1 MEPDEDN
8 DTFSLLEQQRR
19 KTSSAAASHFAVY
32 VAFLFPALAGF
43 LFGFD
48 IGATSGAVE
57 SLLGAL
63 DGDLRH
69 SSPLLVGT
77 LTSSSLFG
85 AFAGTM
91 VVFVVGEALGRR
103 RELLVGAACYMA
115 GTALTCVAPS
125 SSDAAAVLPAVLGGR
140 AVYGLGIAFSM
151 HAAPVY
157 ISEIAPSEIRGLLVS
172 AKEAL
177 IVLGIMMGFATS
189 AASLRPAAGLDG
201 AAWRAIWAPPLVVA
215 AVVLIG
221 VWRSPPSPRWLAL
234 RAARRR
240 RAAGGGTLDTSDAA
254 AALTELRR
262 GEPRYAIERELAEI
276 VATLAEGDGGGGGCG
291 EVLRARRALVAGIGL
306 VLLQQL
312 TGQPSVLYYQTII
325 FTDAGFGDWAPYAS
339 VIVGAAKLVATC
351 VAVLIVDRCGRR
363 PLLFAGISMMLA
375 ALLAL
380 AAAFLA
386 ATVGADG
393 AVSLPGGWPTVVV
406 GALMLYVC
414 GYQVG
419 FGPVAWLMISE
430 VFPLRTRTRALSV
443 AVLVNFGSNLLCTF
457 TLQGL
462 QDAFDALAPGRGIAY
477 LFVLYAALCAVS
489 LGFVQQCVPETKGKT
504 LEEIEAMLSG

>member
-1 MEPDEDN
+1 MCIRD
-8 DTFSLLEQQRR
+8 S
-19 KTSSAAASHFAVY
+19 
-32 VAFLFPALAGF
+32 
-43 LFGFD
+43 
-48 IGATSGAVE
+48 
-57 SLLGAL
+57 
-63 DGDLRH
+63 
-69 SSPLLVGT
+69 
-77 LTSSSLFG
+77 
-85 AFAGTM
+85 
-91 VVFVVGEALGRR
+91 
-103 RELLVGAACYMA
+103 
-115 GTALTCVAPS
+115 TCVAPS

-240 RAAGGGTLDTSDAA
+240 LAAGGGTLDTSDAA

-276 VATLAEGDGGGGGCG
+276 VATLAEGDGDGGGCG

-414 GYQVG
+414 GYQV
-419 FGPVAWLMISE
+419 
-430 VFPLRTRTRALSV
+430 
-443 AVLVNFGSNLLCTF
+443 
-457 TLQGL
+457 
-462 QDAFDALAPGRGIAY
+462 ALARWRG
-477 LFVLYAALCAVS
+477 
-489 LGFVQQCVPETKGKT
+489 
-504 LEEIEAMLSG
+504 

>member
-172 AKEAL
+172 AK
-177 IVLGIMMGFATS
+177 
-189 AASLRPAAGLDG
+189 
-201 AAWRAIWAPPLVVA
+201 
-215 AVVLIG
+215 
-221 VWRSPPSPRWLAL
+221 
-234 RAARRR
+234 
-240 RAAGGGTLDTSDAA
+240 
-254 AALTELRR
+254 
-262 GEPRYAIERELAEI
+262 
-276 VATLAEGDGGGGGCG
+276 
-291 EVLRARRALVAGIGL
+291 
-306 VLLQQL
+306 
-312 TGQPSVLYYQTII
+312 
-325 FTDAGFGDWAPYAS
+325 
-339 VIVGAAKLVATC
+339 
-351 VAVLIVDRCGRR
+351 
-363 PLLFAGISMMLA
+363 
-375 ALLAL
+375 
-380 AAAFLA
+380 
-386 ATVGADG
+386 
-393 AVSLPGGWPTVVV
+393 
-406 GALMLYVC
+406 
-414 GYQVG
+414 
-419 FGPVAWLMISE
+419 
-430 VFPLRTRTRALSV
+430 
-443 AVLVNFGSNLLCTF
+443 
-457 TLQGL
+457 
-462 QDAFDALAPGRGIAY
+462 
-477 LFVLYAALCAVS
+477 
-489 LGFVQQCVPETKGKT
+489 
-504 LEEIEAMLSG
+504 

>member
-1 MEPDEDN
+1 MEADEDN

-151 HAAPVY
+151 HGSKCIIKHY
-157 ISEIAPSEIRGLLVS
+157 
-172 AKEAL
+172 
-177 IVLGIMMGFATS
+177 VLGPNPLFCWYETCI
-189 AASLRPAAGLDG
+189 
-201 AAWRAIWAPPLVVA
+201 INWA
-215 AVVLIG
+215 
-221 VWRSPPSPRWLAL
+221 
-234 RAARRR
+234 
-240 RAAGGGTLDTSDAA
+240 
-254 AALTELRR
+254 
-262 GEPRYAIERELAEI
+262 
-276 VATLAEGDGGGGGCG
+276 
-291 EVLRARRALVAGIGL
+291 
-306 VLLQQL
+306 
-312 TGQPSVLYYQTII
+312 
-325 FTDAGFGDWAPYAS
+325 
-339 VIVGAAKLVATC
+339 
-351 VAVLIVDRCGRR
+351 
-363 PLLFAGISMMLA
+363 
-375 ALLAL
+375 
-380 AAAFLA
+380 
-386 ATVGADG
+386 
-393 AVSLPGGWPTVVV
+393 
-406 GALMLYVC
+406 
-414 GYQVG
+414 
-419 FGPVAWLMISE
+419 
-430 VFPLRTRTRALSV
+430 
-443 AVLVNFGSNLLCTF
+443 
-457 TLQGL
+457 
-462 QDAFDALAPGRGIAY
+462 
-477 LFVLYAALCAVS
+477 
-489 LGFVQQCVPETKGKT
+489 
-504 LEEIEAMLSG
+504 

>member
-1 MEPDEDN
+1 MARCQIADELQPHGGRRGQRH
-8 DTFSLLEQQRR
+8 LLAPRAAAA
-19 KTSSAAASHFAVY
+19 KTSSAAASHFSVY

-43 LFGFD
+43 LSGFD
-48 IGATSGAVE
+48 FGATSGAVE

-240 RAAGGGTLDTSDAA
+240 RAAGGGTLDVGRRRRPSSAA
-254 AALTELRR
+254 ASHGRR
-262 GEPRYAIERELAEI
+262 RTRARGV
-276 VATLAEGDGGGGGCG
+276 VATLAGAGDGGGCG
-291 EVLRARRALVAGIGL
+291 EVLRAQRALVA
-306 VLLQQL
+306 
-312 TGQPSVLYYQTII
+312 
-325 FTDAGFGDWAPYAS
+325 DWARAAPAADGAAERALLPDDHLHRRRLRRLGAYAS

-363 PLLFAGISMMLA
+363 PLS
-375 ALLAL
+375 
-380 AAAFLA
+380 
-386 ATVGADG
+386 
-393 AVSLPGGWPTVVV
+393 SRE
-406 GALMLYVC
+406 
-414 GYQVG
+414 
-419 FGPVAWLMISE
+419 S
-430 VFPLRTRTRALSV
+430 R
-443 AVLVNFGSNLLCTF
+443 
-457 TLQGL
+457 
-462 QDAFDALAPGRGIAY
+462 
-477 LFVLYAALCAVS
+477 
-489 LGFVQQCVPETKGKT
+489 
-504 LEEIEAMLSG
+504 